1 MDDQR
6 DKEIREYAERKA
18 SEPIFG
24 AGKHKSDEDAE
35 YRKAMQESAPYLTL
49 GIQMALTI
57 ALFAALGW
65 WLDKENGTSYWI
77 GICSG
82 FGAVAGLGYFL
93 LIVLKTEK
101 KNEEKKKSQ
110 KSK

>member
-1 MDDQR
+1 MDEQR
-6 DKEIREYAERKA
+6 KKEIREYAERKA

-24 AGKHKSDEDAE
+24 KGTSRDDGAE
-35 YRKAMQESAPYLTL
+35 YRKAMQENAPYLTL

-57 ALFAALGW
+57 AAFAGLGW
-65 WLDKENGTSYWI
+65 WLDKQNGTGYWI

-93 LIVLKTEK
+93 LVVMRMEK
-101 KNEEKKKSQ
+101 KNEKSRG
-110 KSK
+110 K

>member
-6 DKEIREYAERKA
+6 EKEIREYAKRKA
-18 SEPIFG
+18 APPLFG
-24 AGKHKSDEDAE
+24 EGKSPDDGAE
-35 YRKAMQESAPYLTL
+35 YRKAMQENAPYLTL

-57 ALFAALGW
+57 AAFSGLGW
-65 WLDKENGTSYWI
+65 WLDKQYGTSFWI

-93 LIVLKTEK
+93 LVVLRM
-101 KNEEKKKSQ
+101 EKKKES
-110 KSK
+110 KS